1 MTDPYTPIVQ
11 TVASLLGGFTG
22 GPNRQPQTMRG
33 TGYPRNMPP
42 SIRGPFGG
50 AGPHLHQGPAFPP
63 MSPLQEGPA
72 RHGFAGRNVY
82 TATAQLR
89 PRDASNPQPQIIPM
103 DDLHGYVN
111 FVRSLSSIQL
121 LTVESLDSWG
131 TFYKVFTA

>member
-11 TVASLLGGFTG
+11 TVASLLEGFTG
-22 GPNRQPQTMRG
+22 GPGRQPQTMRG
-33 TGYPRNMPP
+33 AGNSRNMPP
-42 SIRGPFGG
+42 SIFGPFGG
-50 AGPHLHQGPAFPP
+50 AGHHLHQGPAFPP

-72 RHGFAGRNVY
+72 RQGFGGRNVY

-89 PRDASNPQPQIIPM
+89 PRDASNPQPQIIPV

-111 FVRSLSSIQL
+111 SVRSRPSMQL
-121 LTVESLDSWG
+121 LIVKPIDSWE